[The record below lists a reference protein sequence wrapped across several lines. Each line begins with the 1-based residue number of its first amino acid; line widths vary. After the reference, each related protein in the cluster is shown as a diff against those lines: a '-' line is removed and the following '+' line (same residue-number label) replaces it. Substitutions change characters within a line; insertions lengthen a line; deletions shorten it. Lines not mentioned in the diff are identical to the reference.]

1 MFFIV
6 DARKRNA
13 PGQDEFVWQRLW
25 EMRDVVPVRGVWPAV
40 VSSPCPLLPDEAA
53 DAMLLET
60 GVQVPGATAWATLQL
75 DIMTC
80 MSATG
85 EVSIERLDEELANCV
100 DRGEARH
107 EDGNWATS
115 CLAKDSHLNRRLA
128 IWVRGWGSLVA
139 RRGDDPR
146 QLATLR
152 RLEDLAAH
160 VRETLWQ
167 ASLRLARDRGH
178 CAAIDV
184 AGARVLQHG
193 TEMHARWRH
202 AVDASGLRHRNLLTL
217 SPWDVFPAGVPA
229 DAGHLDLLPLIAC
242 ADSVTF
248 HREVE
253 IDHWNVSEF
262 RSFHERVGAILRR
275 NSDLPLIA
283 KQV

>member
-6 DARKRNA
+6 DARKRSA
-13 PGQDEFVWQRLW
+13 PGQDEFVWHRLW

-53 DAMLLET
+53 DAVLLET
-60 GVQVPGATAWATLQL
+60 GVQVPGATAWATSQL
-75 DIMTC
+75 DIMTFT
-80 MSATG
+80 SATG
-85 EVSIERLDEELANCV
+85 EVSIERLDAELADCV
-100 DRGEARH
+100 ARGEARH
-107 EDGNWATS
+107 EDGNWASS
-115 CLAKDSHLNRRLA
+115 CLAHDSHLNRRLA

-160 VRETLWQ
+160 VRETLRQ

-184 AGARVLQHG
+184 TGARILQHG
-193 TEMHARWRH
+193 TEMHARWRR
-202 AVDASGLRHRNLLTL
+202 AIDASALRHRNLLTL
-217 SPWDVFPAGVPA
+217 SPWDIFPTGMPA
-229 DAGHLDLLPLIAC
+229 DAGHLDLLPLLAC

-248 HREVE
+248 HRDVD
-253 IDHWNVSEF
+253 IDH
-262 RSFHERVGAILRR
+262 
-275 NSDLPLIA
+275 
-283 KQV
+283 